1 VVKKGTEQLK
11 EQGNKEKV
19 SVGTRKYTVGSKLVN
34 ETER

>member
-19 SVGTRKYTVGSKLVN
+19 SVGTRKYSKLVN